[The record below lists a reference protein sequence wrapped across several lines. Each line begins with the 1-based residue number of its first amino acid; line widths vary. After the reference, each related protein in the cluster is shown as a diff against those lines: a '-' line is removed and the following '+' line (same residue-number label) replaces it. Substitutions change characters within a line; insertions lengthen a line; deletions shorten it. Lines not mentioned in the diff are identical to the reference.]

1 MSRICADCRQLI
13 SCVSAMRCPAGLRIN
28 MQLYFSF
35 MTPAL
40 ATMWSQAISR
50 NEDSDTDTLRWAEGW
65 ANGSAIQN
73 YDAEGG

>member
-1 MSRICADCRQLI
+1 
-13 SCVSAMRCPAGLRIN
+13 

-50 NEDSDTDTLRWAEGW
+50 NKDSDTDTLRWAEGW